1 MISDLILK
9 CFVLKRV
16 TIIGQDA
23 SNALKEVLKHRTV
36 KRVGVYSSKDEYGCF
51 FNSFTSP
58 QEFGDDKN
66 QVHKSDVVLV
76 TTPDAL
82 DNDASRIVT
91 LYDALSDSGVLT
103 LVVNNG
109 ITDLVQHLQ
118 HVGFKSI
125 HLYEE
130 VCGFSSSRHCS
141 SSLLSIRCL

>member
-23 SNALKEVLKHRTV
+23 SNALKEVLKHRTA
-36 KRVGVYSSKDEYGCF
+36 KWVGVYSSKDEYGFF

-76 TTPDAL
+76 TTPDAFVRV
-82 DNDASRIVT
+82 RI
-91 LYDALSDSGVLT
+91 
-103 LVVNNG
+103 
-109 ITDLVQHLQ
+109 
-118 HVGFKSI
+118 SI
-125 HLYEE
+125 SWVFRWFRL
-130 VCGFSSSRHCS
+130 F
-141 SSLLSIRCL
+141 